1 MKSILLIDDDELV
14 LKTLTRALEQA
25 GYEVFAFQDPREAVR
40 QAALEEFDLVITDIR
55 MPHING
61 FQALRYVR
69 EVRQGRSQPEIPEII
84 ITGYAEEGQ
93 KAADGMHAPAV
104 IFKPI
109 DLNEF
114 LSVVKAASKESIR

>member
-14 LKTLTRALEQA
+14 LKTLARALERA
-25 GYEVFAFQDPREAVR
+25 GYAVLAFQDPREAVR

-55 MPHING
+55 MPHIDG

-69 EVRQGRSQPEIPEII
+69 ELRSSKNQPAVPEII
-84 ITGYAEEGQ
+84 ITGYAEETLKSAGE
-93 KAADGMHAPAV
+93 GREPAV

-109 DLNEF
+109 DLNQF
-114 LSVVKAASKESIR
+114 LSVVKSASTTGKK